1 MKRRNYEFAATLTNA
16 KKDNILMRQD
26 LSTYDAKADAKLG
39 ITKLCDD
46 IQSKIDYKNEY
57 DV

>member
-26 LSTYDAKADAKLG
+26 LSTYDAKADTKLG
-39 ITKLCDD
+39 ITRLCDD